1 MTEISKGSPFQASVI
16 FEYVPLTKVNS
27 VPISA
32 TAFRRQLSPNILAS
46 LRWDGG
52 APERTGEAKNLIAE
66 LEDVF
71 VRGQDGLSD
80 SDKLGYTNYGHG
92 QFYSLRW
99 IVRTRCLCSLFL
111 STDVEIPVGHIAHP
125 SLAQVTAR
133 SQLAFS
139 ANYPRLRDLKKKYDP
154 DSVFNRWYPIAPA
167 S

>member
-1 MTEISKGSPFQASVI
+1 MAVFAKMTEISKGSPFQASVI

-32 TAFRRQLSPNILAS
+32 TTFRRQLSPNVLAS
-46 LRWDGG
+46 LQWDGG
-52 APERTGEAKNLIAE
+52 APERTGEAKSLIAE

-80 SDKLGYTNYGHG
+80 SDKLGYTNYGH
-92 QFYSLRW
+92 
-99 IVRTRCLCSLFL
+99 
-111 STDVEIPVGHIAHP
+111 DVEIPVGHIAHP
-125 SLAQVTAR
+125 SLAQVAAR
-133 SQLAFS
+133 SQLAFG

-167 S
+167 T